1 MKTLS
6 IVLMCM
12 LAAGCATQ
20 RITHPGH
27 VAGTQLTVFL
37 SDPVVCHG
45 DASAVVFELKNITNV
60 TVSVPIDTLQGYH
73 VRPGLDMSQD
83 KQVGPVYGTLLTMPG
98 WYYRTLKPGETM
110 SHSLSVFT
118 VPAQPTR
125 VGNGIMFSSP
135 VDDPMAIRFLLPG
148 EYKIGISEGRGR
160 PCFATFDLK
169 VKRGNGNPTSASMVA
184 EPAAG
189 SPP

>member
-60 TVSVPIDTLQGYH
+60 TVSVPIDSLQGYH
-73 VRPGLDMSQD
+73 VRPGLDMNHD
-83 KQVGPVYGTLLTMPG
+83 KQVGPVYGTLLPMPD
-98 WYYRTLKPGETM
+98 WYYRTLKPGETI
-110 SHSLSVFT
+110 SHSLPVFT

-135 VDDPMAIRFLLPG
+135 ADDPTAIRFLLPG
-148 EYKIGISEGRGR
+148 DYKIGISEGIGR
-160 PCFATFDLK
+160 PHFATLDFK
-169 VKRGNGNPTSASMVA
+169 VKRRSRSPTSASIVA
-184 EPAAG
+184 SPAAG
-189 SPP
+189 SAP